1 VCGIAGY
8 ALPAAEERTVGDLLT
23 MCRAMAHR
31 GPDDEGLEFFL
42 GNQPVVPRGS
52 NPAST
57 PHAHFAHDLAL
68 GHRRFSIIDPSPAG
82 HQPFWA
88 EDRTACLAINGEIYN
103 YIELRGQLQQL
114 GYSFHTSSDT
124 EVLMQAYR
132 AWGTDMLVRL
142 RGFWSFALYDLRKR
156 AVLLSRDPLG
166 KAALYIV
173 PLSRGV
179 AWASEIKALRNVAK
193 PGAFTPRAQA
203 IDDFV
208 RHGWRD
214 LDHRTSYEDVVTLP
228 AGSFAWIEQ
237 GRLGRPTRY
246 WQLPSA
252 RVSEQD
258 LSIPAAAEK
267 VRELL
272 FQSVERRLRADVPLG
287 CDLSGGLDSSS
298 IAAAIAETGRHI
310 ATYTVKFDEAHSDE
324 EPFARVLAKR
334 YPQAIEYHVLRPPRE
349 AFWESAN
356 DYVALMDE
364 PFHSPNLFT
373 NFSILKLMAGRGL
386 RVSLSGGAGDEV
398 FAGYSSDFAL
408 PYIRHLLR
416 NRMVGR
422 GLKELLA
429 HSEWPAGLLLAKES
443 KRRLRLWMSRSE
455 DGGLLRTRGARTDSP
470 RTDLQGLLLDL
481 MSNWRMNYWLRSGH
495 QSCMGVPMEVR
506 APFMDVDLVDYVF
519 RLPVTYLIRDGWHK
533 WILRKAMAPL
543 LPEQITWRKRK
554 MGFPFPIREW
564 LAHSKNVFFGT
575 TRGLD
580 CPFLDAD
587 ALRERYD
594 SLSQTNPNYLWRAM
608 SVALWWKRCVLGEEL
623 R

>member
-1 VCGIAGY
+1 MR
-8 ALPAAEERTVGDLLT
+8 PVGNLLT
-23 MCRAMAHR
+23 MCRVMAHR

-42 GNQPVVPRGS
+42 GNQRAVPPGA
-52 NPAST
+52 NPTST
-57 PHAHFAHDLAL
+57 PQARFAHDVAL

-82 HQPFWA
+82 HQPFWS
-88 EDRTACLAINGEIYN
+88 EDRMACLIVNGEIYN
-103 YIELRGQLQQL
+103 YIELRTQLRQL
-114 GYSFHTSSDT
+114 GYSFQTSSDT
-124 EVLMQAYR
+124 EVLVQAYR

-179 AWASEIKALRNVAK
+179 AWASEIKALRTIAE
-193 PGAFTPRAQA
+193 PRAFTPRAQA
-203 IDDFV
+203 IDEFV

-214 LDHRTSYEDVVTLP
+214 LDHKTCYEDVVTLP
-228 AGSFAWIEQ
+228 AGSFAWIEK
-237 GRLGRPTRY
+237 GSLGTPTRY
-246 WQLPSA
+246 WQLPTA
-252 RVSEQD
+252 RVSERD
-258 LSIPAAAEK
+258 VSIPAAAEK

-272 FQSVERRLRADVPLG
+272 IQSVERRLRADVPLG

-298 IAAAIAETGRHI
+298 IVAAIAETGRHV

-324 EPFARVLAKR
+324 EPFARLLAQS

-373 NFSILKLMAGRGL
+373 NFSILKLMTERGL

-408 PYIRHLLR
+408 PYVRHLMR
-416 NRMVGR
+416 AGMIGR
-422 GLKELLA
+422 ALKEALV
-429 HSEWPAGLLLAKES
+429 HSEWPAGLLLAREC
-443 KRRLRLWMSRSE
+443 KRRLKLLASRPE
-455 DGGLLRTRGARTDSP
+455 NAGLLRTQSTSAGSP
-470 RTDLQGLLLDL
+470 RADLQGLLLDL
-481 MSNWRMNYWLRSGH
+481 MGNWRMNYWLRSGH

-533 WILRKAMAPL
+533 WILRKAMGPL
-543 LPEQITWRKRK
+543 LPGQITWRKRK

-564 LAHSKNVFFGT
+564 LAHSKAVFFGAT
-575 TRGLD
+575 HGVD
-580 CPFLDAD
+580 CPFLDANV
-587 ALRERYD
+587 LRKHYD
-594 SLSQTNPNYLWRAM
+594 SLSQTSPNYLWRAM
-608 SVALWWKRCVLGEEL
+608 SVTLWWKRCVLGEEL